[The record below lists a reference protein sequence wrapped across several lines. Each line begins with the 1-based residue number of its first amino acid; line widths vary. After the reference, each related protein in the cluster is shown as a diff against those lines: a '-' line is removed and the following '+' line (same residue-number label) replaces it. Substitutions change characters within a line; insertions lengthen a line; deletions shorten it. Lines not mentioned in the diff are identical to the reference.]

1 MPDSARLDRL
11 RDYYQRH
18 RAMPTYDGLAVLM
31 GYRSKAAAFK
41 LAARLSTAGF
51 LNTGPGQRI
60 VPTDQ
65 FLARPIAGSVRAG
78 HPEAPSETLFES
90 VSLDSLLID
99 TPSTTVF
106 VRVTGDSMIESGI
119 MDGDLAI
126 IDRGLKA
133 RIGDIVVAMWDGETT
148 IKELAIDGRG
158 RTILKCH
165 HPTMPPLIP
174 KGTLEVLGV
183 YVGLARR
190 HRRNRLK
197 NSPTFSMQKRRGG
210 R

>member
-1 MPDSARLDRL
+1 MPDDARLDRL
-11 RDYYQRH
+11 RDYYHRH
-18 RAMPTYDGLAVLM
+18 RGMPTYDGLAVLM

-41 LAARLSTAGF
+41 LAARLSAAGF

-78 HPEAPSETLFES
+78 RPESPAETAFETI
-90 VSLDSLLID
+90 SLDSFLIV

-106 VRVTGDSMIESGI
+106 VRVTGDSMIDSGI

-126 IDRGLKA
+126 IDRALKA
-133 RIGDIVVAMWDGETT
+133 RIGDIVVAMWEGEITL
-148 IKELAIDGRG
+148 KEIGEDGRG
-158 RTILKCH
+158 NPILKCH

-174 KGTLEVLGV
+174 RGTLEVLGV
-183 YVGLARR
+183 YIGLARR
-190 HRRNRLK
+190 HHRSK
-197 NSPTFSMQKRRGG
+197 QKRAPAALRAQK